1 KATVPAQGGS
11 RNNVRP
17 PVTGETKDVDAGFKA
32 ADKVVEGTYGVPVIC
47 HQCLESHG
55 LVAEWD
61 ADGGLTVWA
70 STQAVTGTAQEL
82 ARHFSAQKNE
92 QAASKVKCITHHMG
106 GGFGSKFG
114 PDIQGI
120 VAAELARKAKA
131 PVKLMLDR
139 AEEATVGGNRPSA
152 FGTVTIAGDKDG
164 KVVAYEVDCYGTPG
178 VANSGTVGP

>member
-61 ADGGLTVWA
+61 KDGGLTVWA

-82 ARHFSAQKNE
+82 SRYFVGKGIDLPAN
-92 QAASKVKCITHHMG
+92 KVRCITHYMG
-106 GGFGSKFG
+106 GAFGSKFG
-114 PDIQGI
+114 PDIQGL
-120 VAAELARKAKA
+120 VAAELARKANA
-131 PVKLMLDR
+131 AVKLMLDR
-139 AEEATVGGNRPSA
+139 AEE
-152 FGTVTIAGDKDG
+152 
-164 KVVAYEVDCYGTPG
+164 
-178 VANSGTVGP
+178 